1 MTRRPLLST
10 RTTVGLVVWRYDGE
24 CDGTIV
30 SWLPSASGCKS
41 SVYGLPGVRPGDSL
55 RVSPFPVLVTDAGPV
70 PAAAAAAGAPE
81 HLGGV
86 TVAVQAECAAC
97 GHWMLFNSLKFRTG
111 QERIMLLEVD
121 EDEQG
126 RPEE

>member
-1 MTRRPLLST
+1 MRWHHSFLA
-10 RTTVGLVVWRYDGE
+10 TVGQRLQE
-24 CDGTIV
+24 C
-30 SWLPSASGCKS
+30 
-41 SVYGLPGVRPGDSL
+41 GVRACPVCGRGDSL
-55 RVSPFPVLVTDAGPV
+55 RVSPFPVLVTDAGPG
-70 PAAAAAAGAPE
+70 PAAAAGAGVPE
-81 HLGGV
+81 HMGGI

>member
-1 MTRRPLLST
+1 MRWHRSFLAA
-10 RTTVGLVVWRYDGE
+10 VGQRLQQ
-24 CDGTIV
+24 I
-30 SWLPSASGCKS
+30 
-41 SVYGLPGVRPGDSL
+41 GLRACPVCGRADSL

-70 PAAAAAAGAPE
+70 PAATALAGAQE
-81 HLGGV
+81 HVGGI
-86 TVAVQAECAAC
+86 TVAVQTECAAC

-111 QERIMLLEVD
+111 QEQIMLLEVD